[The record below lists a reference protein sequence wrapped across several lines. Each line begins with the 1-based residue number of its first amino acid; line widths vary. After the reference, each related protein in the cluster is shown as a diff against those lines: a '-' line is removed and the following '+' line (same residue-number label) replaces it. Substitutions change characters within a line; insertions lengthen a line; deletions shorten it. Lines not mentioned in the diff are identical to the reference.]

1 MSQLLA
7 QLPGLVAQ
15 VPGLPAAGSLV
26 IPLVDNPKADFSD
39 TPWWLSLI
47 KALLIFVYLLIS
59 TLLVIWFERR
69 VIGRMQQRP
78 GPNRAGP
85 FGLLQT
91 LADGL
96 KSMLKED
103 VTPAAADKIIFTL
116 APLITATMAF
126 VSFAIIPMGNKAS
139 MFGHM
144 TPLQLTDFP
153 IAVLLVLAVGS
164 VGVYGIVLAGW
175 SSGSTYPLLGGLRST
190 AQVIS
195 YEIAMGLSLVAVF
208 IYSGSMSTSQIVSG
222 QSSLWY
228 MIPAF
233 FSFAVYLVT
242 MVGETNRLPF
252 DLAEGEGE
260 LTGGFHTEYG
270 SMRFAMF
277 FLGEYINMF
286 TVAALATTVFLGGW
300 QAPPLVS
307 LINNNMFSGGW
318 WGIFWFTAKL
328 WTFMFFFVWL
338 RGSLPRVR
346 YDQFMRFGWKF
357 LIPITL
363 LWVVAVAFIRGSQNG
378 WFGGGQVTVPGV
390 NRVIPTATLFA
401 VGVIAVVALAVSWVW
416 DNRRADEEA
425 RAVTNRVPTEI
436 DPFAGGYPV
445 PPLPGQTLREPIRAS
460 AAAIYTRDGREPDAV
475 PVGVPAGVGAGS
487 ATVTGSVTGTAS
499 GAGSTATI
507 TTPKEDGRG

>member
-1 MSQLLA
+1 MSATLMTT
-7 QLPGLVAQ
+7 LPGGVASRLH
-15 VPGLPAAGSLV
+15 GILLSAPAGATPM
-26 IPLVDNPKADFSD
+26 IDNPKADFSD

-47 KALLIFVYLLIS
+47 KAVIIFVYLLVS

-78 GPNRAGP
+78 GPNRTGP

-91 LADGL
+91 LADGM

-103 VTPAAADKIIFTL
+103 VTPAAADRFIFTL
-116 APLITATMAF
+116 APLIAATMAF
-126 VSFAIIPMGNKAS
+126 VSFAIIPMGNTAS
-139 MFGHM
+139 MFGHL
-144 TPLQLTDFP
+144 TPLQLTDLP
-153 IAVLLVLAVGS
+153 VAVLLVLAVAS
-164 VGVYGIVLAGW
+164 VGVYGIILAGW
-175 SSGSTYPLLGGLRST
+175 SSGSTYPLLGALRST

-195 YEIAMGLSLVAVF
+195 YEIAMGLSLVAIF

-233 FSFAVYLVT
+233 FSFAVYIVT

-277 FLGEYINMF
+277 YLGEYVNMF
-286 TVAALATTVFLGGW
+286 TVAALATTMFLGGW
-300 QAPPLVS
+300 QAPPGIAA
-307 LINNNMFSGGW
+307 INDGMFNHGW
-318 WGIFWFTAKL
+318 WGVLWFTIKL

-357 LIPITL
+357 LIPVTL

-378 WFGGGQVTVPGV
+378 WFGDSVITFVGRQ
-390 NRVIPTATLFA
+390 IPTATLVA
-401 VGVIAVVALAVSWVW
+401 VSVIAVAALAGSWIW
-416 DNRRADEEA
+416 DNKRADEEEA
-425 RAVTNRVPTEI
+425 AAAARVPSEI

-445 PPLPGQTLREPIRAS
+445 PPLPGQTLKEP
-460 AAAIYTRDGREPDAV
+460 TRVSVGSGAPVRGRTSDT
-475 PVGVPAGVGAGS
+475 GS
-487 ATVTGSVTGTAS
+487 ASGSNPVLDGT
-499 GAGSTATI
+499 
-507 TTPKEDGRG
+507 TTKEDGRG